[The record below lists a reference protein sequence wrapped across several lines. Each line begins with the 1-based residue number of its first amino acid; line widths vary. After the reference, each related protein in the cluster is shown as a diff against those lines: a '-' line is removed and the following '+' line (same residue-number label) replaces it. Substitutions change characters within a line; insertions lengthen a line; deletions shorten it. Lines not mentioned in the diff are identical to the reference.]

1 MILRIFSLYHHQTQY
16 DDRKVNC
23 QIMKFQARVF
33 VTLRPSVLDPA
44 GTAIK
49 SALMQMDSKI
59 GGGVESVRLGKFVEI
74 SLEALNE
81 AEATFQLDQICDR
94 LFANPVI
101 EEYRFEIQ
109 A

>member
-1 MILRIFSLYHHQTQY
+1 
-16 DDRKVNC
+16 
-23 QIMKFQARVF
+23 MKFQARVF

-49 SALMQMDSKI
+49 SALLQMDSKI
-59 GGGVESVRLGKFVEI
+59 GGGVESVRLGKYVEI

-81 AEATFQLDQICDR
+81 AEATLQLDQICDR

>member
-1 MILRIFSLYHHQTQY
+1 
-16 DDRKVNC
+16 
-23 QIMKFQARVF
+23 MKFQARVF

-49 SALMQMDSKI
+49 SALNQMDSKI
-59 GGGVESVRLGKFVEI
+59 GSGIESVRLGKYLEVV
-74 SLEALNE
+74 LEAVNE
-81 AEATFQLDQICDR
+81 SEAKQQLDQMCDR

>member
-1 MILRIFSLYHHQTQY
+1 
-16 DDRKVNC
+16 
-23 QIMKFQARVF
+23 MKFQARVF

-49 SALMQMDSKI
+49 SALNQMDNKI
-59 GGGVESVRLGKFVEI
+59 GGGVESVRLGKYLEVV
-74 SLEALNE
+74 LEAVNE
-81 AEATFQLDQICDR
+81 SEAKQQLDQMCDR

>member
-1 MILRIFSLYHHQTQY
+1 
-16 DDRKVNC
+16 
-23 QIMKFQARVF
+23 MKFQARVF

-49 SALMQMDSKI
+49 STLNQMDSKV
-59 GGGVESVRLGKFVEI
+59 GGGVESVRLGKYLEI
-74 SLEALNE
+74 GLEAVNE
-81 AEATFQLDQICDR
+81 SEAKQQLDQMCDR

>member
-1 MILRIFSLYHHQTQY
+1 
-16 DDRKVNC
+16 
-23 QIMKFQARVF
+23 MKFQARVF

-49 SALMQMDSKI
+49 SALNQMDSKV
-59 GGGVESVRLGKFVEI
+59 GGGVESVRLGKYLEI
-74 SLEALNE
+74 GLEAVNE
-81 AEATFQLDQICDR
+81 SEAKQQLDQMCDR